1 MAKGGSLIG
10 RADPTIT
17 KMAYA
22 AALGNVPVDNSAA
35 LETMRDT
42 YKSMLDKSGEIF
54 KQIETDKIAMD
65 QDIQSMIS
73 PLLDELEDGTLTD
86 PAFEDTKAQIQAFST
101 EAENILKSREY
112 RRGDKSA
119 MLDFNRRFNTY
130 VNGIKSEKEQLEALA
145 TNLEGQAYNV
155 TATKGQELQKGILKF
170 YRGDE
175 DSGVTRT
182 FRGNKAYYTMN
193 IGGQEVTK
201 SLEDI
206 ADGIIPKDVK
216 TRGKFDT
223 DLQVVGRSA
232 AKGEKFDAIGAK
244 KTAETLLES
253 SSDKIKTLQDFFHTE
268 HRGQTGTLAQGL
280 STGQGG
286 FGKISAQLFTV
297 LNKNGLLQ
305 EYDTEKTPGKIT
317 KEDFEGKNAAK
328 YMQLV
333 DDITSGKNY
342 DLSKK
347 IASELYA
354 DVVAKD
360 EHERLKF
367 VAGPTEE
374 EKPNYALNTQ
384 LKGGLSTN
392 TLQSYLNSL
401 DSGTIKN
408 PRDGKTYNVNDNKSW
423 SSEDGEKTISGNM
436 IINDLYLHQ
445 LELRGAEINEEYE
458 ILNPNQVETIYNFL
472 DDAQFDRHKSTA
484 IGEKDDKFKLLETDP
499 TKQNQFLGVN
509 QAGET
514 SEKYF
519 NHKLFVDK
527 GASKT
532 LGLEEGDPVT
542 EVRKILGNSGL
553 EVKRA
558 RMRVGGI
565 GIPFTDAIKI
575 IDFNGN
581 EVGYFNVDFSNNE
594 EGNKKAKAEM
604 ARFNTEI
611 IDKYNLGSIPGEQ

>member
-10 RADPTIT
+10 RADATIVNA
-17 KMAYA
+17 AYK
-22 AALGNVPVDNSAA
+22 AALGNMPVDNSAA

-86 PAFEDTKAQIQAFST
+86 PAFEDTKNQMQAFST

-130 VNGIKSEKEQLEALA
+130 VNGIQAEKQQLEALA

-182 FRGNKAYYTMN
+182 FKGNKAYYTMN
-193 IGGQEVTK
+193 IGGQQVTK

-232 AKGEKFDAIGAK
+232 AQGKKFDAIGAK

-367 VAGPTEE
+367 VPNEE
-374 EKPNYALNTQ
+374 EDGLKLLKNTGSSFVGSNAGNGYVQ
-384 LKGGLSTN
+384 NS
-392 TLQSYLNSL
+392 SLNSVAKKVNNRETIDLAGQKLTWNQKDNNYELIEDDGTTSVVPNKAYLFSTLYGNKFDPVNIL
-401 DSGTIKN
+401 DVYGSIKDWQADTRIEEDVSKSLN
-408 PRDGKTYNVNDNKSW
+408 IDIDTLKKDDNDVA
-423 SSEDGEKTISGNM
+423 
-436 IINDLYLHQ
+436 
-445 LELRGAEINEEYE
+445 LELNKFLPPIRDRRNPKGYVFYTTQMGQSEGISFERGGGDMSKESVTLY
-458 ILNPNQVETIYNFL
+458 Q
-472 DDAQFDRHKSTA
+472 
-484 IGEKDDKFKLLETDP
+484 IGEQGDGVSFKGPD
-499 TKQNQFLGVN
+499 
-509 QAGET
+509 
-514 SEKYF
+514 
-519 NHKLFVDK
+519 
-527 GASKT
+527 
-532 LGLEEGDPVT
+532 
-542 EVRKILGNSGL
+542 
-553 EVKRA
+553 
-558 RMRVGGI
+558 
-565 GIPFTDAIKI
+565 
-575 IDFNGN
+575 
-581 EVGYFNVDFSNNE
+581 GYFIKPVVLDNEIVELKTGGNLQRRQNTITSIDQLFENELKNVKL
-594 EGNKKAKAEM
+594 NKP
-604 ARFNTEI
+604 R
-611 IDKYNLGSIPGEQ
+611 P

>member
-1 MAKGGSLIG
+1 MAKGVSLIG

-35 LETMRDT
+35 LTTMRNT

-86 PAFEDTKAQIQAFST
+86 PAFENTKTQIQAFSK
-101 EAENILKSREY
+101 EAEDILKSKEY
-112 RRGDKSA
+112 KRGDKSA
-119 MLDFNRRFNTY
+119 MIDFNRRFNTY
-130 VNGIKSEKEQLEALA
+130 VNGVKAEKQQLQNLA

-155 TATKGQELQKGILKF
+155 TATKGQEFQKGILKF
-170 YRGDE
+170 YRGDT

-182 FRGNKAYYTMN
+182 FENNKAYYSMN
-193 IGGQEVTK
+193 IGGVTVKK

-216 TRGKFDT
+216 TRSDFDT
-223 DLQVVGRSA
+223 NLQSVGRSA
-232 AKGEKFDAIGAK
+232 AQGKDFDAIGAK

-253 SSDKIKTLQDFFHTE
+253 SPDKIKTLQDFFHTE

-280 STGQGG
+280 SSGQDG

-347 IASELYA
+347 IASELYS
-354 DVVAKD
+354 DVVAQA

-367 VAGPTEE
+367 RGNNDDET
-374 EKPNYALNTQ
+374 LNIP
-384 LKGGLSTN
+384 KGGLRLGPMINGQYQQRETQVQVLDYINRLKNGQEIQYQGNEFTFREGKWVQNYGIEGAEQKTIGSADDMRKDVFQTTFGGFLN
-392 TLQSYLNSL
+392 ITTEPKIDHNSGKIVVEELAKNPFNVEKIPDDFISAVGRDDLDVEEYLNKMKQSNPQIKGL
-401 DSGTIKN
+401 EIVARGFGTDDITLELNGVRKTFITDPN
-408 PRDGKTYNVNDNKSW
+408 FVSDTARATEIWNFLKEAFNVGVSGKTNNINTSGYN
-423 SSEDGEKTISGNM
+423 
-436 IINDLYLHQ
+436 
-445 LELRGAEINEEYE
+445 
-458 ILNPNQVETIYNFL
+458 
-472 DDAQFDRHKSTA
+472 
-484 IGEKDDKFKLLETDP
+484 
-499 TKQNQFLGVN
+499 
-509 QAGET
+509 
-514 SEKYF
+514 
-519 NHKLFVDK
+519 
-527 GASKT
+527 
-532 LGLEEGDPVT
+532 
-542 EVRKILGNSGL
+542 
-553 EVKRA
+553 
-558 RMRVGGI
+558 
-565 GIPFTDAIKI
+565 
-575 IDFNGN
+575 
-581 EVGYFNVDFSNNE
+581 
-594 EGNKKAKAEM
+594 
-604 ARFNTEI
+604 
-611 IDKYNLGSIPGEQ
+611 

>member
-1 MAKGGSLIG
+1 MAKGVSLIG

-35 LETMRDT
+35 LTTMRNT

-86 PAFEDTKAQIQAFST
+86 PAFENTKTQIQAFSK
-101 EAENILKSREY
+101 EAEDILKSKEY
-112 RRGDKSA
+112 KRGDKSA
-119 MLDFNRRFNTY
+119 MIDFNRRFNTY
-130 VNGIKSEKEQLEALA
+130 VNGVKAEKQQLQNLA

-155 TATKGQELQKGILKF
+155 TATKGQEFQKGILKF
-170 YRGDE
+170 YRGDT

-182 FRGNKAYYTMN
+182 FENNKAYYSMN
-193 IGGQEVTK
+193 IGGVTVKK

-216 TRGKFDT
+216 TRSDFDT
-223 DLQVVGRSA
+223 NLQSVGRSA
-232 AKGEKFDAIGAK
+232 AQGKDFDAIGAK

-253 SSDKIKTLQDFFHTE
+253 SPDKIKTLQDFFHTE

-280 STGQGG
+280 SSGQDG
-286 FGKISAQLFTV
+286 FGKISAQLVTV

-347 IASELYA
+347 IASELYS
-354 DVVAKD
+354 DVVAQA

-367 VAGPTEE
+367 RGNNDDET
-374 EKPNYALNTQ
+374 LNIP
-384 LKGGLSTN
+384 KGGLRLGPMINGQYQQRETQVQVLDYINRLKNGQEIQYQGNEFTFREGKWVQNYGIEGAEQKTIGSADDMRKDVFQTTFGGFLN
-392 TLQSYLNSL
+392 ITTEPKIDHSSGKIVVEELAKNPFNVEKIPDDFISAVGRDDLDVEEYLNKMKQSNPQIKGL
-401 DSGTIKN
+401 EIVARGFGTDDITLELNGVRKTFITDPN
-408 PRDGKTYNVNDNKSW
+408 FVSDTARATEIWNFLKEAFNVGVSGKTNN
-423 SSEDGEKTISGNM
+423 
-436 IINDLYLHQ
+436 IN
-445 LELRGAEINEEYE
+445 
-458 ILNPNQVETIYNFL
+458 
-472 DDAQFDRHKSTA
+472 
-484 IGEKDDKFKLLETDP
+484 
-499 TKQNQFLGVN
+499 
-509 QAGET
+509 T
-514 SEKYF
+514 SNY
-519 NHKLFVDK
+519 
-527 GASKT
+527 
-532 LGLEEGDPVT
+532 
-542 EVRKILGNSGL
+542 
-553 EVKRA
+553 
-558 RMRVGGI
+558 
-565 GIPFTDAIKI
+565 
-575 IDFNGN
+575 
-581 EVGYFNVDFSNNE
+581 
-594 EGNKKAKAEM
+594 
-604 ARFNTEI
+604 
-611 IDKYNLGSIPGEQ
+611 